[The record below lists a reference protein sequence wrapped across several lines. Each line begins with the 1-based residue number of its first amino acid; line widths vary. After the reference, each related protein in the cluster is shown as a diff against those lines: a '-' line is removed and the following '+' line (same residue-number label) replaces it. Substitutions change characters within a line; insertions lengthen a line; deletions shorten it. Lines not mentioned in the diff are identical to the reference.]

1 MDIKNKYYIFFI
13 SKNTQ
18 IIRKKDTFY
27 ILILDVSSV
36 FFCFLIGYLCRGP
49 PSIVLILEIKT
60 IGGIKMVKIPV
71 RNRSKDNPYF
81 LGFDENKKT
90 YTVEFI
96 DNRKVIHKV
105 EISDEIYKALD
116 KFELEDV
123 SQIHKFQRH
132 IEHSE
137 LYDET
142 LNNRTLNSIP
152 GVEEIVEQKMM
163 SEDLKNAISTLSSTQ
178 KRRIKMYYFDELTQK
193 EIAER
198 EGTSI
203 RAVQYT
209 LNSAIS
215 QLQKFFEKK

>member
-96 DNRKVIHKV
+96 DRIVYNIVNRAR
-105 EISDEIYKALD
+105 SFSPAYKLI
-116 KFELEDV
+116 FCGGL
-123 SQIHKFQRH
+123 
-132 IEHSE
+132 
-137 LYDET
+137 
-142 LNNRTLNSIP
+142 
-152 GVEEIVEQKMM
+152 
-163 SEDLKNAISTLSSTQ
+163 
-178 KRRIKMYYFDELTQK
+178 LT
-193 EIAER
+193 
-198 EGTSI
+198 
-203 RAVQYT
+203 
-209 LNSAIS
+209 
-215 QLQKFFEKK
+215 

>member
-1 MDIKNKYYIFFI
+1 
-13 SKNTQ
+13 
-18 IIRKKDTFY
+18 
-27 ILILDVSSV
+27 
-36 FFCFLIGYLCRGP
+36 
-49 PSIVLILEIKT
+49 
-60 IGGIKMVKIPV
+60 MVKIPV